1 MKIPKFIFTIPNLL
15 SLSRIVLIPL
25 LIYLIYQKMWIYA
38 LVLFAVA
45 SFTDMLDGWSARKL
59 NQESEFGIFIDPLA
73 DKFLVISVLAA
84 LMVLDPYL
92 EIFDFW
98 MILVIVGRDVLI
110 TFMRYLAIRRGRILK
125 TSQFGKIKTAFQ
137 MISIVIIIMIYF
149 VRKKGIYITH
159 QSVPYWIMLGV
170 TILTALS
177 GLRYLFTNW
186 RLFLPEKPKED
197 TNTPA

>member
-1 MKIPKFIFTIPNLL
+1 MKIPKFIFNIPNLL
-15 SLSRIVLIPL
+15 SLSRIILIPV

-59 NQESEFGIFIDPLA
+59 KQESEFGIFIDPLA

-110 TFMRYLAIRRGRILK
+110 TFMRYLAIRRGQILK
-125 TSQFGKIKTAFQ
+125 TSQFGKVKTAFQ

-149 VRKKGIYITH
+149 VRKRGIYITH